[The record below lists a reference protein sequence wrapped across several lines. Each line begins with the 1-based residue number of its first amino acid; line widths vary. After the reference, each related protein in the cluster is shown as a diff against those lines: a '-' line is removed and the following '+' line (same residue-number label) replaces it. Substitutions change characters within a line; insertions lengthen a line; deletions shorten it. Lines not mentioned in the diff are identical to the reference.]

1 MSANEIINFV
11 SNITRSD
18 LEKMDK
24 WELMVLGNELD
35 NLRLDIIKVQRMSQS
50 CRKNSYI

>member
-1 MSANEIINFV
+1 MSNGIIKFI

-24 WELMVLGNELD
+24 LDLKLLDNELN

-50 CRKNSYI
+50 CRKNS

>member
-1 MSANEIINFV
+1 MSANKIINFV

-24 WELMVLGNELD
+24 LELKILDNELN
-35 NLRLDIIKVQRMSQS
+35 NLRLDILKVQRMSQS
-50 CRKNSYI
+50 CRKNS

>member
-24 WELMVLGNELD
+24 LELRILDNELN
-35 NLRLDIIKVQRMSQS
+35 NLRLDIIRVA
-50 CRKNSYI
+50 RKKGV

>member
-24 WELMVLGNELD
+24 LELKILDNELN
-35 NLRLDIIKVQRMSQS
+35 NLRLDIIRVL
-50 CRKNSYI
+50 RKNERES